1 MASCAILSNFFEEH
15 WTQNHPQ
22 YLSGLSRALFPT
34 NFLEIAV
41 YKYSVRKGSSFCDI
55 GTLEFPKLLL
65 DAACRWRPGQLSCWL
80 RFFHVFEILLS
91 WHFLFQDKYYFSLYE
106 FLKRWIN
113 AFIKKKNSK
122 TDEPFCLRRPYLCP
136 SKGNQHSISIQSF
149 VNLDKTF
156 FLVSRTWNIA
166 RSWFLA
172 RCVVYWFSS
181 IS

>member
-22 YLSGLSRALFPT
+22 CLSGLSRALFPT

-55 GTLEFPKLLL
+55 GTLEFPKLLI
-65 DAACRWRPGQLSCWL
+65 DAACRWRPGQLSCRL

-91 WHFLFQDKYYFSLYE
+91 WHFLFQDKYYFNLYE

-113 AFIKKKNSK
+113 TFIKKNPQRQMSLFVYGGYICAPQRG
-122 TDEPFCLRRPYLCP
+122 TNMASPYKALLIWI
-136 SKGNQHSISIQSF
+136 KH
-149 VNLDKTF
+149 
-156 FLVSRTWNIA
+156 
-166 RSWFLA
+166 
-172 RCVVYWFSS
+172 FS
-181 IS
+181 